1 MATCGKLVAGLLM
14 LFLLS
19 AVLDRSSGCICWES
33 CCNRK
38 LHQLMDVQNMFEIC
52 DLDNNKVQLL
62 ANFCTMY
69 LFLLVPEVVTM
80 TEVQL
85 ALPATGKEAVRQA
98 FNSFD
103 LNGDGK
109 ITEDELVPLP
119 ESSDLPKN

>member
-52 DLDNNKVQLL
+52 DLDNNKV
-62 ANFCTMY
+62 
-69 LFLLVPEVVTM
+69 VTM